1 MGNVI
6 EFNKALESKED
17 LKETAAEEYLFDT
30 LDSLL
35 DHVED
40 VADHGIVIIVKNN
53 RLLSGSTQM
62 HSAQVREMLDL
73 AIKDLEVLDQER
85 GPNKDD

>member
-6 EFNKALESKED
+6 KFNKALESKED
-17 LKETAAEEYLFDT
+17 LKETVEEEYLFNT
-30 LDSLL
+30 LDYLL
-35 DHVED
+35 DRVED

-62 HSAQVREMLDL
+62 HSAQVREMLEL
-73 AIKDLEVLDQER
+73 AIEDLEVLDQGR

>member
-1 MGNVI
+1 MSNVI
-6 EFNKALESKED
+6 EFNKAIEFKEN
-17 LKETAAEEYLFDT
+17 LKETAAEEHLFDT

-53 RLLSGSTQM
+53 RLISGSTQM